1 MRLER
6 LDAGDQVTLRLRAL
20 AGGVLNAPPQQ
31 GDELRLVFPHRTDES
46 HLGWGD
52 QLVEIEAAT
61 DASRRVLTALRETR
75 PPLLCWT
82 AAVRLLEGAH
92 ELTVVAHRLSN
103 HVRWESEMPLGVD
116 ERVVEQVSK
125 RAGRDLDVEGA
136 CAWLAEKT
144 LLPALNGSE
153 LMRVVA
159 TGTPERGGRFR
170 ILGPGV
176 GVDITS
182 QGDALAVDRVVQR
195 KPNQQQFR
203 PPSILLEAGV
213 RYADATMMTGVAPS
227 IRAQL
232 RQIVSDNDASY
243 LALWESY
250 QVIARQQMIRRARRL
265 GWLEYRSYEPLP
277 NGCWAFR
284 AKNKKD
290 LDEFMSRFQSD
301 EQELEAAR
309 RPPAEF
315 RDEEEDENT
324 RGGGARAFVGRVDR
338 VRWGQ
343 GELHIRPLD
352 EDSDAVPPLDGYL
365 FGAMQGTRTML
376 RRQAEAVA
384 RLKSAGAKMPQLS
397 LLIEGRP
404 APLRRRHK
412 KPALTAAARAVFKS
426 DPTLAQR
433 EALDIAL
440 NTPDIALIQGPPG
453 TGKTTVLAALQVR
466 LTNIEAEEEGVAGRT
481 LLSSFQHDAVD
492 NAADRTRVFG
502 LPPARFGARRGS
514 STVEDQALRWAEEK
528 RTEVMANLAGL
539 DESRPLSLYRRVR
552 DQVALHSAGG
562 LPPDRLRDL
571 LDELLSL
578 PPQTFTVELWERLR
592 ELRSPTRRATGTPS
606 FESKQALKAARGL
619 RHTAASFSD
628 DGPYKA
634 QRALTGLDAVLTSV
648 EKALLAE
655 AAEASPDSFSR
666 LDELGA
672 LRDALLDRLQPDAL
686 PGELPQAD
694 PVERSALNEA
704 VAALHGHAILSR
716 GGVADALQ
724 EFADALQRAPGEVI
738 RTMRQYSAVF
748 AATCQGAAS
757 RGIASVKGLR
767 DLAGMQSTISFE
779 NVIVDEA
786 ARANP
791 LDLFIPISF
800 AGRRVVLVGDH
811 RQLPHLLE
819 PDIEREV
826 SASAAKEME
835 EALKKSLFERLFDDL
850 RARERQDGVRR
861 VVTLDQQFRMHPVL
875 GKFVSDVFYKDHGE
889 AFKSPRLADEF
900 GHPLLAYRT
909 ASGTPACAAWRNVPL
924 GEGSEKK
931 AGTSWRRNAEATWI
945 AKEVKRLLDGDG
957 ADLTV
962 GVITFYSAQ
971 VTQILTE
978 MTRLDLA
985 ELDPDDEE
993 LKIAPE
999 WKTLERPDGSRE
1011 ERLRVGTVDAFQ
1023 GMEFDVVFLSVVRC
1037 NTFQAR
1043 DEKGRRAKFGHLL
1056 LPNRLCVAMSRQ
1068 KRLLVGVGDR
1078 AMFNDEVAAEH
1089 VPGLSRFLDFCGGD
1103 DGLVA

>member
-1 MRLER
+1 M
-6 LDAGDQVTLRLRAL
+6 DDG
-20 AGGVLNAPPQQ
+20 
-31 GDELRLVFPHRTDES
+31 
-46 HLGWGD
+46 
-52 QLVEIEAAT
+52 
-61 DASRRVLTALRETR
+61 
-75 PPLLCWT
+75 
-82 AAVRLLEGAH
+82 H

-103 HVRWESEMPLGVD
+103 HVRWESEMTLGVD

-125 RAGRDLDVEGA
+125 RAGRELDVEGA
-136 CAWLAEKT
+136 CVWLAEKT
-144 LLPALNGSE
+144 LLPPINGSE
-153 LMRVVA
+153 LTRVVA

-182 QGDALAVDRVVQR
+182 QGDALIVDRVVQR

-203 PPSILLEAGV
+203 PPSILLEAGM

-232 RQIVSDNDASY
+232 RQIVTDNDASY

-250 QVIARQQMIRRARRL
+250 QVIARQQMVRRARRL

-301 EQELEAAR
+301 AQELEAAR

-315 RDEEEDENT
+315 RDEEEDET
-324 RGGGARAFVGRVDR
+324 RGSGLRAFVGRIDR

-352 EDSDAVPPLDGYL
+352 EDSDAVPPIEGYL
-365 FGAMQGTRTML
+365 FGAMQGTRIML

-384 RLKSAGAKMPQLS
+384 RLKSADAKMPQLS

-412 KPALTAAARAVFKS
+412 KPALTATARAVFKS
-426 DPTLAQR
+426 DPTPAQR

-466 LTNIEAEEEGVAGRT
+466 LTDVEAEQEGVAGRT
-481 LLSSFQHDAVD
+481 LLSSFQHDAVN
-492 NAADRTRVFG
+492 NAVDRTRVFG

-528 RTEVMANLAGL
+528 RTEVLANLANL
-539 DESRPLSLYRRVR
+539 DESRPLALYRRVR
-552 DQVALHSAGG
+552 DQVALHAAGG
-562 LPPDRLRDL
+562 LPPGRLRDL
-571 LDELLSL
+571 LDELLGL
-578 PPQTFTVELWERLR
+578 PLQTFTGELWERLGA
-592 ELRSPTRRATGTPS
+592 LRNPTARPASTGT
-606 FESKQALKAARGL
+606 FETKQALKAARGL
-619 RHTAASFSD
+619 RPTSASFSD

-634 QRALTGLDAVLTSV
+634 KRALTVLDGVLSAD
-648 EKALLAE
+648 EKALLMAAVE
-655 AAEASPDSFSR
+655 APPEGFPR
-666 LDELGA
+666 LDELGS
-672 LRDALLDRLQPDAL
+672 LRDSLLDRLQPDAL
-686 PGELPQAD
+686 PGELPQAA
-694 PVERSALNEA
+694 PAERDALNEA
-704 VAALHGHAILSR
+704 VAALHGHAVLSR

-757 RGIASVKGLR
+757 RSIASVKGLR

-791 LDLFIPISF
+791 LDLFIPLSF

-875 GKFVSDVFYKDHGE
+875 GQFVSDVFYKDHDE
-889 AFKSPRLADEF
+889 AFKSPRPADQF
-900 GHPLLAYRT
+900 SHSLSAYRT
-909 ASGTPACAAWRNVPL
+909 RAGGPACAAWRQLPL
-924 GEGSEKK
+924 GEGSEKR
-931 AGTSWRRNAEATWI
+931 AGTSWRRNAEANWI
-945 AKEVKRLLDGDG
+945 AKEVKGLLDGDG

-971 VTQILTE
+971 VAQILTA
-978 MTRLDLA
+978 MTRSGLA
-985 ELDPDDEE
+985 ERDPDDEE
-993 LKIAPE
+993 LKIASE

-1023 GMEFDVVFLSVVRC
+1023 GMEFDVVFLSIVRC
-1037 NTFQAR
+1037 NTVHAV
-1043 DEKGRRAKFGHLL
+1043 DEKSRRSKFGHLL

-1068 KRLLVGVGDR
+1068 KRLLVAVGDR
-1078 AMFNDEVAAEH
+1078 AMFNDEVATEH
-1089 VPGLSRFLDFCGGD
+1089 VPGLSRFLKLCGGD